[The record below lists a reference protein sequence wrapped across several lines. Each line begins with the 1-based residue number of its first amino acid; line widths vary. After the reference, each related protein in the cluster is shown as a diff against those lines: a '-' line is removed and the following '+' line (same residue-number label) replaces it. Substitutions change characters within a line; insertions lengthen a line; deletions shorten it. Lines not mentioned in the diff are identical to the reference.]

1 MSMSR
6 YLAGANPT
14 KVVSAKAN
22 AHPKFPKVD
31 ACTTATLAFPTPG
44 ESTTEASTEVSTDG
58 LTASLLAS
66 YRLPPVL
73 GFLPACPKMS
83 LRVSG
88 TRGTAT
94 VLNAFPAPWIRHTL
108 TVVIKRKGWLPS
120 RKRTEKHHG
129 KVQCTTWVASHCVH
143 LSNFDYVCAD
153 TIISLRHSLT
163 KCVVEHP
170 SIGTVPRTRLLPWS
184 GLKPSTKKS
193 VVDSSLF
200 GWAITIVYCRQGWD
214 HVLHQLPRCQCK

>member
-1 MSMSR
+1 MSSPLFKSPGDHLTELIIIGYTMSMSR

-31 ACTTATLAFPTPG
+31 ACTTATLAFPTPR
-44 ESTTEASTEVSTDG
+44 ESTNEASTDG

-83 LRVSG
+83 LRVSS
-88 TRGTAT
+88 TRGTAE
-94 VLNAFPAPWIRHTL
+94 LNNFPTPWIRHTL

-129 KVQCTTWVASHCVH
+129 KVRCTTWVASHCVH
-143 LSNFDYVCAD
+143 LSDFDYVCAD

-170 SIGTVPRTRLLPWS
+170 SNGTVPRTRLLP
-184 GLKPSTKKS
+184 
-193 VVDSSLF
+193 
-200 GWAITIVYCRQGWD
+200 
-214 HVLHQLPRCQCK
+214 